1 MPFSPLAS
9 IPSPSSGI
17 LNIGPLPLHV
27 YGLLLAVGVV
37 IATLISERRWQR
49 WGHERREIGDM
60 IVVVVISGV
69 VGARLY
75 HVATD
80 YQLFTHHWI
89 RVFEIWRGGLSIWGV
104 IIGGVL
110 AVIVM
115 SRIRH
120 VDTLGIM
127 DAMAVGIMVAQAIG
141 RWGNYFNQE
150 LFGEPTR
157 LPWGLEIDRAHR
169 PAGYTQF
176 TTFHPTF
183 LYESLYLIVLV
194 GILLAVERRFVLRRG
209 QSTAL
214 YLAMYTFGRFWFEN
228 LRIDAAHT
236 IFGFRVNAW
245 VSLLACIGTTT
256 WFIWLGRHSTVDPT
270 RYPDSTNATQ
280 PTATEAT

>member
-1 MPFSPLAS
+1 MPFSPLAF
-9 IPSPSSGI
+9 IPSPSNGT

-37 IATLISERRWQR
+37 VATLISERRWQR
-49 WGHERREIGDM
+49 WGHDRREIGDM

-80 YQLFTHHWI
+80 YQLFEHHWI

-104 IIGGVL
+104 IIAGVL
-110 AVIVM
+110 AVVVM

-228 LRIDAAHT
+228 LRIDPAHT
-236 IFGFRVNAW
+236 IFGLRVNAW
-245 VSLLACIGTTT
+245 VSLLACIGTAA
-256 WFIWLGRHSTVDPT
+256 WFIWLGRRGTVDPT
-270 RYPDSTNATQ
+270 RYPDAT
-280 PTATEAT
+280 TATHPTSTEAA